1 MLVLALDTATP
12 ALTVGLVRVDAGV
25 ETLEIVAAH
34 VQVDARRHGEL
45 LTPAITTMLD
55 EAGVKPADLG
65 AIVAGLG
72 PGPFTG
78 LRVGLATA
86 AALADAIGIP
96 VYGVCSLDGIRT
108 PAEPTLVATDA
119 RRREIYWAT
128 YVAGQRVHGP
138 AVDRPQE
145 VVQRLPEL
153 GVSAMVGAGAEMYAD
168 VLGLPLQDSRY
179 PTVARLVERAADR
192 IRAGAAADPL
202 TPLYLRRPDV
212 TMPTARKPVTPV

>member
-12 ALTVGLVRVDAGV
+12 ALTVGLVRVDEGV
-25 ETLEIVAAH
+25 ETVAAH

-45 LTPAITTMLD
+45 LTPSITTILQD
-55 EAGVKPADLG
+55 AGVKPADLD

-86 AALADAIGIP
+86 AALADAVGIP
-96 VYGVCSLDGIRT
+96 AYGVCSLDGVRT
-108 PAEPTLVATDA
+108 AAEPTLVATDA

-128 YVAGQRVHGP
+128 YVDGQRVHGP
-138 AVDRPQE
+138 SVDRPQR
-145 VVQRLPEL
+145 VADRLPEL
-153 GVSAMVGAGAEMYAD
+153 GVTAMAGAGAEMYAD
-168 VLGLPLQDSRY
+168 VLGLPLRDSRY
-179 PTVARLVERAADR
+179 PTVATLVERAADR
-192 IRAGAAADPL
+192 VRAAAPADPL

-212 TMPTARKPVTPV
+212 TLATARKPVTPV